1 MDAPSRRM
9 EMRMVCAVGF
19 LLLATGCGKKTETP
33 ATDLSAPGLPAPE
46 ATTAEERAAPVTDY
60 IETGDLAAL
69 QKRGCLRFL
78 LLRQDEEYLPRAGD
92 PPNREVELATGFCA
106 SIGVRPA
113 AVFVETRADLVAAL
127 LTGKGDLIASYLTPT
142 ETLKKKLAF
151 SAPLFSYRELI
162 AGRLS
167 ASALTR
173 ITDLKG
179 RALAVPKDTAQ
190 WETAQALNRR
200 YPEIRLQ
207 ILPETFS
214 ADAIL
219 DALAAGKLDLILTDT
234 YSLGIAR
241 QYRSDFKPVLDLG
254 IERGLVWGARPRNA
268 QLLAALDS
276 YLKQAPLAA
285 RNTAV
290 YREDWPQIKKR
301 KILRMLTV
309 NTAATYFL
317 WKGELRG
324 FEYEMA
330 SRFAKQNGLQL
341 EVIVA
346 SDYDALIPMLLAG
359 RGDFIAAFLTIT
371 NERRGLG
378 VEFSVPYN
386 YAAETV
392 VARTAEHRIKTV
404 QDLAGREIMVPR
416 SSYPWTLLGNLQSQG
431 IAINRRAAPAG
442 AQPDDLLEWVAEG
455 KIDLT
460 VVDDQVL
467 ALALGWLDG
476 VKNVLTLDAPQPEG
490 WVARAQ
496 DKQLL
501 QAINAFW
508 KKEYRNTDYNIVYN
522 LYFKSPAK
530 IRKAVQEQARLYPDG
545 SISPYDPLVRRFAG
559 LYNFDWRLIVAQMY
573 QESRFDPNVVSSSG
587 ARGLMQVLP
596 RTAREMGFRN
606 LKDPS
611 TSIHAGV
618 KYLDVMQDRGPQ
630 ELDATN
636 RVFFALASY
645 NAGAGHVLDARA
657 LARQTGRN
665 PNLWFG
671 HVEDAMRLL
680 SKPEYARRAKC
691 GFVRSQEP
699 INYVRQI
706 VARFRVYLDLTEQQI
721 PDKKNQALKH

>member
-1 MDAPSRRM
+1 MGYVLKRLALGMALIGLAAAVLLVFDWQHRRLTTRAL
-9 EMRMVCAVGF
+9 E
-19 LLLATGCGKKTETP
+19 
-33 ATDLSAPGLPAPE
+33 PGSPAPE
-46 ATTAEERAAPVTDY
+46 TTPGATTAEESAAPVIDY

-78 LLRQDEEYLPRAGD
+78 LLRQDEGYLPRAGD
-92 PPNREVELATGFCA
+92 PPNREVELATAFCA
-106 SIGVRPA
+106 TIGVRPA
-113 AVFVETRADLVAAL
+113 AVFVETRADLVPAL
-127 LTGKGDLIASYLTPT
+127 LAGKGDLIASYLTPT

-162 AGRLS
+162 AGRLG
-167 ASALTR
+167 ASVLTR

-179 RALAVPKDTAQ
+179 HTLAVQKDTAQ

-207 ILPETFS
+207 VLSEKLS

-219 DALAAGKLDLILTDT
+219 DRLAAGRLDLILADSYT
-234 YSLGIAR
+234 LGIAR

-254 IERGLVWGARPRNA
+254 IERDMVWGARPRNA
-268 QLLAALDS
+268 QLLAALNS
-276 YLKQAPLAA
+276 YLKQAPLAT
-285 RNTAV
+285 RNTPV
-290 YREDWPQIKKR
+290 YRNDWPGIKKR
-301 KILRMLTV
+301 KILRMITV

-317 WKGELRG
+317 WKGDLKG

-330 SRFAKQNGLQL
+330 RRFAKQNGLQL

-371 NERRGLG
+371 DERRALG

-392 VARTAEHRIKTV
+392 VARTTERRIKTV
-404 QDLAGREIMVPR
+404 QDLAGREIVLPR
-416 SSYPWTLLGNLQSQG
+416 SSYPWTLLGNLRGQG
-431 IAINRRAAPAG
+431 IKVNRRAAPAG

-467 ALALGWLDG
+467 ALAFGWLDG
-476 VKNVLTLDAPQPEG
+476 VKGILTLGAPQPEG

-508 KKEYRNTDYNIVYN
+508 KKEYRGTFYNITYN

-530 IRKAVQEQARLYPDG
+530 IRKAVQAQARLYPDG
-545 SISPYDPLVRRFAG
+545 SISPYDPLVRRFADM
-559 LYNFDWRLIVAQMY
+559 YNFDWRLIVAQMY
-573 QESRFDPNVVSSSG
+573 QESRFDPNVVSPSG

-596 RTAREMGFRN
+596 RTAKEMGFRN
-606 LKDPS
+606 MRDPP
-611 TSIHAGV
+611 TSI
-618 KYLDVMQDRGPQ
+618 
-630 ELDATN
+630 
-636 RVFFALASY
+636 
-645 NAGAGHVLDARA
+645 
-657 LARQTGRN
+657 
-665 PNLWFG
+665 
-671 HVEDAMRLL
+671 
-680 SKPEYARRAKC
+680 
-691 GFVRSQEP
+691 
-699 INYVRQI
+699 
-706 VARFRVYLDLTEQQI
+706 
-721 PDKKNQALKH
+721 

>member
-1 MDAPSRRM
+1 MWIIG
-9 EMRMVCAVGF
+9 AVGL
-19 LLLATGCGKKTETP
+19 LLLATGCGKQAEAPAPDSPETMSAATP
-33 ATDLSAPGLPAPE
+33 A
-46 ATTAEERAAPVTDY
+46 EESAAPVTDY

-78 LLRQDEEYLPRAGD
+78 ILQQDEQYLPRAGD
-92 PPNREVELATGFCA
+92 PPNREVELAAGFCA
-106 SIGVRPA
+106 SLGVRPA
-113 AVFVETRADLVAAL
+113 AVFVEKRADLVRAL
-127 LTGKGDLIASYLTPT
+127 LAGKGDLIASYLTPT
-142 ETLKKKLAF
+142 ETLKKNLAF
-151 SAPLFSYRELI
+151 SAPLFACRELI

-167 ASALTR
+167 TSTLKQIA
-173 ITDLKG
+173 DLKG
-179 RALAVPKDTAQ
+179 RTLAVQKDTAQ

-200 YPEIRLQ
+200 YPEIRLRV
-207 ILPETFS
+207 LPETLS
-214 ADAIL
+214 TDAIL
-219 DALAAGKLDLILTDT
+219 DSLTAGKLDLILTDD

-241 QYRSDFKPVLDLG
+241 QYRSDFKSVLDLG
-254 IERGLVWGARPRNA
+254 IERGLVWGARSGNV

-317 WKGELRG
+317 WKGALRG

-346 SDYDALIPMLLAG
+346 PDYDSLIPMLLAG

-371 NERRGLG
+371 DERRALG
-378 VEFSVPYN
+378 IEFSVPYN

-392 VARTAEHRIKTV
+392 VARTAERRIKTI
-404 QDLAGREIMVPR
+404 QDLAGREIMTAR
-416 SSYPWTLLGNLQSQG
+416 SSYPWTLLGNLYSQG
-431 IAINRRAAPAG
+431 IKVKRRAAPSG
-442 AQPDDLLEWVAEG
+442 AQPDDMLEWVAEG

-467 ALALGWLDG
+467 AMASGWLDG
-476 VKNVLTLDAPQPEG
+476 IKGVLTLGPPQPEG
-490 WVARAQ
+490 WVVRAQ

-508 KKEYRNTDYNIVYN
+508 KKEYRNTAYNIVYN

-530 IRKAVQEQARLYPDG
+530 IRQAAQAHARLYPDG
-545 SISPYDPLVRRFAG
+545 SISPYDPLVRRFAEM
-559 LYNFDWRLIVAQMY
+559 YDFDWRLIVAQMF
-573 QESRFDPNVVSSSG
+573 QESRFDPNVVSPAG
-587 ARGLMQVLP
+587 ARGLMQVMP
-596 RTAREMGFRN
+596 RTAKELGFQN
-606 LKDPS
+606 LKNPPDG
-611 TSIHAGV
+611 IHAGV
-618 KYLDVMQDRGPQ
+618 KYLDAMQNRAPQ
-630 ELDATN
+630 ELDASN

-645 NAGAGHVLDARA
+645 NAGAGHVQDART
-657 LARQTGRN
+657 LARRMGRN
-665 PNLWFG
+665 PNIWFG
-671 HVEDAMRLL
+671 NVEEAMRLL
-680 SKPEYARRAKC
+680 SKPEYARQAKC
-691 GFVRSQEP
+691 GFVRGQEP

-706 VARFRVYLDLTEQQI
+706 VARYRTYLDLIAHKKTD
-721 PDKKNQALKH
+721 DKNSALKK

>member
-1 MDAPSRRM
+1 
-9 EMRMVCAVGF
+9 MVGVAL
-19 LLLATGCGKKTETP
+19 LLLATGCGMKTE
-33 ATDLSAPGLPAPE
+33 APE
-46 ATTAEERAAPVTDY
+46 ATSEAMTAEENAAPVMDY

-69 QKRGCLRFL
+69 KKRGCLRFL
-78 LLRQDEEYLPRAGD
+78 LLRQDEGYLPRAGD
-92 PPNREVELATGFCA
+92 PPNREVELATGFCV

-113 AVFVETRADLVAAL
+113 AVFVETRADLVPAL
-127 LTGKGDLIASYLTPT
+127 LAGKGDIIASYLTPT

-151 SAPLFSYRELI
+151 SAPLFSYGELI

-167 ASALTR
+167 TPALTR

-179 RALAVPKDTAQ
+179 HTLAVQKDTAQ

-207 ILPETFS
+207 VLPETLS

-219 DALAAGKLDLILTDT
+219 DALAAGKLNLILTDT
-234 YSLGIAR
+234 YSLGIAQ

-254 IERGLVWGARPRNA
+254 IERDMVWGARPRNA
-268 QLLAALDS
+268 QLLAALNS
-276 YLKQAPLAA
+276 YLKQVPLAA

-290 YREDWPQIKKR
+290 YREDWPGIKKR

-317 WKGELRG
+317 WKGELKG

-371 NERRGLG
+371 DERRALG
-378 VEFSVPYN
+378 IEFSVPYN

-392 VARTAEHRIKTV
+392 VARTTERRIKTI
-404 QDLAGREIMVPR
+404 QDLAGREIIAPR
-416 SSYPWTLLGNLQSQG
+416 SSYPWTLLGNLRNQG
-431 IAINRRAAPAG
+431 IKVNRRSAPAG

-460 VVDDQVL
+460 VVDDQVF

-476 VKNVLTLDAPQPEG
+476 IKNVLDLGAPQPEG

-501 QAINAFW
+501 RAINAFW
-508 KKEYRNTDYNIVYN
+508 KKEYRGAFYNITYN
-522 LYFKSPAK
+522 RYFKSPAK
-530 IRKAVQEQARLYPDG
+530 IRKAVQAQARLYPDG

-573 QESRFDPNVVSSSG
+573 QESRFDPNVVSPSG
-587 ARGLMQVLP
+587 ARGLMQVMP
-596 RTAREMGFRN
+596 RTAKEMGFRN
-606 LKDPS
+606 LKNPPS
-611 TSIHAGV
+611 SIHAGV
-618 KYLDVMQDRGPQ
+618 KYLNVMQKRGPDD
-630 ELDATN
+630 LDAAN

-645 NAGAGHVLDARA
+645 NAGAGHVQDART

-691 GFVRSQEP
+691 GFVRGQEP

-706 VARFRVYLDLTEQQI
+706 VARYWAYLELTEQR
-721 PDKKNQALKH
+721 KTAENR

>member
-1 MDAPSRRM
+1 
-9 EMRMVCAVGF
+9 MRMVCAVGC
-19 LLLATGCGKKTETP
+19 LLLATGCGKKTE
-33 ATDLSAPGLPAPE
+33 APAPE
-46 ATTAEERAAPVTDY
+46 TTPEDATAEENMAPVTDY

-78 LLRQDEEYLPRAGD
+78 LLRQDEQYLPRAGD

-113 AVFVETRADLVAAL
+113 AVFVETRAELTAAL
-127 LTGKGDLIASYLTPT
+127 LAGKGDLIASYLTPT
-142 ETLKKKLAF
+142 ESLKKKLAF
-151 SAPLFSYRELI
+151 SVPLFSYRELI

-167 ASALTR
+167 TATLKQIS
-173 ITDLKG
+173 DLKG
-179 RALAVPKDTAQ
+179 RTLAVQKDTAQ

-207 ILPETFS
+207 VLPETLA
-214 ADAIL
+214 ADTIL
-219 DALAAGKLDLILTDT
+219 DRLTAGKLDLILTDD
-234 YSLGIAR
+234 YSLGIVR
-241 QYRSDFKPVLDLG
+241 QYRSDFKPVLNLG
-254 IERGLVWGARPRNA
+254 IERSLVWGARPRNA
-268 QLLAALDS
+268 QLRAALDS

-285 RNTAV
+285 RNTAA

-309 NTAATYFL
+309 NTTATYFL
-317 WKGELRG
+317 WKGELKG

-330 SRFAKQNGLQL
+330 SRLAKQNGLQL

-346 SDYDALIPMLLAG
+346 PDYDALIPMLLAG
-359 RGDFIAAFLTIT
+359 QGDFIAAFLTIT
-371 NERRGLG
+371 DERRGLG
-378 VEFSVPYN
+378 VEFSMPYN
-386 YAAETV
+386 YAAETI
-392 VARTAEHRIKTV
+392 VARTTERRIKTI
-404 QDLAGREIMVPR
+404 QDLAGREIMAAR

-431 IAINRRAAPAG
+431 IKVNRRAAPAG
-442 AQPDDLLEWVAEG
+442 AQPDDMLEWVAEG
-455 KIDLT
+455 KVDLT

-467 ALALGWLDG
+467 AMALGWLDG
-476 VKNVLTLDAPQPEG
+476 VKTVLNLGEPQPEG
-490 WVARAQ
+490 WVTRAK

-522 LYFKSPAK
+522 LYFKSPDK
-530 IRKAVQEQARLYPDG
+530 IRKAVQERARLYPDG
-545 SISPYDPLVRRFAG
+545 SISPYDPLVRQFAG

-596 RTAREMGFRN
+596 RTAKEMGFRN
-606 LKDPS
+606 VKDPP
-611 TSIHAGV
+611 TGIHAGV
-618 KYLDVMQDRGPQ
+618 KYLDVMQGRGPQ
-630 ELDATN
+630 ELDASN

-645 NAGAGHVLDARA
+645 NAGAGHVMDARI
-657 LARQTGRN
+657 LARQMGRN

-691 GFVRSQEP
+691 GFVRGQEP

-706 VARFRVYLDLTEQQI
+706 VARYRTYMDLIEQ
-721 PDKKNQALKH
+721 PKAAGKNCVNR